1 MSVRISAVVCTH
13 NRAAYLRKAL
23 QSLVDQTLPQELY
36 EIIVV
41 DNGSQDNTKQVVG
54 EFYAMP
60 NLRYLYEPVI
70 GLSRARNTG
79 WRNARGEYVAYLD
92 DDAVAC
98 PWWLAKFLNVL
109 ETFEPSPGSVG
120 GKCEPIWEAP
130 KPDWLSDNMLYDL
143 SLLHWSDVPI
153 ILDERQH
160 LAGCNIAYPRKLLQ
174 AVGGFREDLGRQG
187 NNLRTNEENHL
198 RQQLVSLGHC
208 SVYHPEILVGHHVSP
223 SKLTK
228 KWFREKAYWQGLS
241 DCCVLNPDGRLP
253 LAIRARLA
261 LARISWALPRLLLM
275 LVASNSAKRFKRQC
289 QVIESMGYVAG
300 LLGAQP
306 REVIS

>member
-1 MSVRISAVVCTH
+1 VCTY
-13 NRAAYLRKAL
+13 NRAAYLRQAL
-23 QSLVDQTLPQELY
+23 QSLVAQNLAPELH

-41 DNGSQDNTKQVVG
+41 DNGSQDNTKEVVS
-54 EFYAMP
+54 EFADVP

-79 WRNARGEYVAYLD
+79 WRNAQGEYVAYLD

-98 PWWLAKFLNVL
+98 PWWLAKFLNVF

-120 GKCEPIWEAP
+120 GRCEPIWEAP
-130 KPDWLSDNMLYDL
+130 RPDWLSDNMLYDL

-174 AVGGFREDLGRQG
+174 AVGGFREDLGRRG

-241 DCCVLNPDGRLP
+241 DCCVLNPDGCLP